1 LGFRWSN
8 LLARWK
14 LVFSFTL
21 LLILLLP
28 LSSSA
33 ETLKERKAEAVRL
46 KIQIIE
52 NQKALDRATAAYER
66 AGFRL
71 EAIQASIRRNEQE
84 LVKTRRALTKAQ
96 TILNSRLTNI
106 YKYGE
111 SSFVEVLL
119 GAKNFQDFLVRLDL
133 LTLIAQRDSEKV
145 AEVIALKKKLE
156 NQEKK
161 LAQDKKRQ
169 QILVKKALANKRS
182 IESRLRRQQ
191 RLLSQLQ
198 KRIKILSSLSS
209 VRKLARRVVTVSRG
223 KSRILSLRGF
233 VFPVAGPHSFSDT
246 WGAARSGGRH
256 HKGTDIFALRGTP
269 VVAVVSGTIFN
280 VHPYERGLGGIT
292 LWLRGNDGNSYYYAH
307 LSAIASGIGNGSQ
320 VQAGQVIGYVGNTGN
335 ARGSS
340 PHLHFEIHPGGGG
353 AINPYPTLRAVD

>member
-1 LGFRWSN
+1 V
-8 LLARWK
+8 RWK
-14 LVFSFTL
+14 LVLSFAF
-21 LLILLLP
+21 LLIFLLP

-33 ETLKERKAEAVRL
+33 ESLKEKKAQAVQV
-46 KIQIIE
+46 KIQIVE

-66 AGFRL
+66 AQFRL
-71 EAIQASIRRNEQE
+71 EAIEASIKKNEQE
-84 LVKTRRALTKAQ
+84 LVKTRQALARAQ
-96 TILNSRLTNI
+96 EILNNRLVNI

-111 SSFVEVLL
+111 SSFIEVLL
-119 GAKNFQDFLVRLDL
+119 GAKDFQDFLVRLDL
-133 LTLIAQRDSEKV
+133 LALIAQRDSEKL
-145 AEVIALKKKLE
+145 AEVITLKKKLE
-156 NQEKK
+156 EQERK
-161 LAQDKKRQ
+161 LAQDKERQ

-182 IESRLRRQQ
+182 IESRLKKQQ
-191 RLLSQLQ
+191 KLLAQLQ
-198 KRIKILSSLSS
+198 RRIKVLSSLSS

-233 VFPVAGPHSFSDT
+233 VFPIAGPHSFGNT
-246 WGAARSGGRH
+246 WGAARSGGRR

-280 VHPYERGLGGIT
+280 VHYYEKGLGGIS
-292 LWLRGNDGNSYYYAH
+292 LWLRGSNGNSYYYAH
-307 LSAIASGIGNGSQ
+307 LSAIASGIRNGSR